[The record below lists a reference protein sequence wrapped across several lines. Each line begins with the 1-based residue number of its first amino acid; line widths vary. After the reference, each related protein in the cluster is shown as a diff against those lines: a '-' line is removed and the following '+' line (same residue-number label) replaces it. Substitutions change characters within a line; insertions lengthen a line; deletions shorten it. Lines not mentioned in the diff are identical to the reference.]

1 MFGAFGVPFYF
12 AALLKLIHDIL
23 QFLGPFLLRQLLDF
37 MEQKDAD
44 IMVGV
49 YYALGLF
56 VAALLQSYCLR
67 NYFFLCFRTGMRMRS
82 TVVTMVYNKALK
94 LSSTARAKYTTGE
107 ITNFMEVDSQRF
119 QDLTSYLQTLWSG
132 PFQIIVCLVMLYWN
146 LGWSFITGFI
156 LILIMIP
163 VSKALSKKLK
173 SIQYDLMKAK
183 DKRLQLTG
191 EVVGGIKVIKLQAWE
206 RAFLERLTGLRGVE
220 MKILRRYAIWNTF
233 NQCIWNMVPVL
244 VAGGTFATY
253 TLTGGVLTNPIA
265 FTSISLFNLLRF
277 PVTMFPQTMNNIS
290 EASNS
295 VDRVQTFLLAEEQ
308 KHLHIHPEST
318 EKGIKLE
325 KVHFTWPSPVVKNA
339 SSPTPTES
347 FGLSDI
353 SLNIPMNFLAGITG
367 AVGCGKSSLING
379 ILGEMEIVG
388 GNIFLGGKVAYV
400 PQTSYI
406 LNDTLRN
413 NILFNSPFNQERY
426 DAVIEACALRPDL
439 DILPAGDQTEIGEK
453 GINLSGG
460 QKVRVSLARAVYQ
473 DSDIYILDDPLS
485 AVDAHVSKHIFDK
498 CINGILK
505 GKCILLV
512 THALEYLKYCDS
524 IFVMKDGHIVEQG
537 TWNHLI
543 EESPSVSE
551 SQSKGVLKE
560 LYDAQLSARAQE
572 AKETT
577 PDHTPVSP
585 TPLKIAEKNK
595 INNRGNE
602 TVASSTEAAPGGKLI
617 QKEDRETGSVG
628 WRIYKQY
635 MNASG
640 GVNWFILLVSMFV
653 LSEAARA
660 FGSYW
665 ITFWTKNQFNQDHSF
680 YIWIYV
686 ALGVLSIIFLCFR
699 SITTFFT
706 GIRGSKSLHYSVLD
720 NILHLPMLFFDTTP
734 QGRIINRF
742 SKDIYIVDSQL
753 PNTISSFFNSLMSVL
768 STVIIISIATP
779 WFLIVLIFLSIYY
792 FYEQKVFITSSRE
805 IKRLDSISR
814 SPIYAHFSETLD
826 GIPVIRAFRMQ
837 DYFINNN
844 NKKLDYN
851 QRAYFLQFS
860 ANCWLGLRLEF
871 AGTIIVLF
879 SSLLA
884 VLGKATSSDDFVGI
898 AALSI
903 SYALSV
909 TQNLN
914 WVVRMAADMET
925 QIVAVER
932 INNYAQ
938 LQREAPEHIEGH
950 IPEESWPSR
959 GDITFKNMSMRYRQE
974 LEPVLHHINV
984 SIKGEEKVGVVGRT
998 GAGKSSLMLALM
1010 RIIEL
1015 DEGEID
1021 IDNMNISEIGLHDLR
1036 SRIAIISQ
1044 EPVLFSGTIR
1054 ENIDPFDEYKDSDI
1068 WIALERAHMKDV
1080 IASSDLGLSSMVEEH
1095 GNNYSVGQRQLL
1107 CIARALLHHT
1117 KIILMDEA
1125 TASIDV
1131 ETDLK
1136 IQKTMKEE
1144 FKDCTVITIAHRIH
1158 TIIDSDKVMVLEA
1171 GEVKEFEQP
1180 ALLLED
1186 PNTIFSG
1193 LVNEWKQENDKK
1205 N

>member
-1 MFGAFGVPFYF
+1 MDLNTPQDSSQIDTFLPSPDDDSISADSIIPNNETETARDGR
-12 AALLKLIHDIL
+12 L
-23 QFLGPFLLRQLLDF
+23 QSLRQLRVKTLSEVESFFTYYEKLLCGDQSRLECSSDVEILLRKLCINSVGFVTPKLMSREIIYKFLDL
-37 MEQKDAD
+37 
-44 IMVGV
+44 IPLV
-49 YYALGLF
+49 LS
-56 VAALLQSYCLR
+56 QSER
-67 NYFFLCFRTGMRMRS
+67 ET
-82 TVVTMVYNKALK
+82 
-94 LSSTARAKYTTGE
+94 
-107 ITNFMEVDSQRF
+107 
-119 QDLTSYLQTLWSG
+119 
-132 PFQIIVCLVMLYWN
+132 
-146 LGWSFITGFI
+146 
-156 LILIMIP
+156 
-163 VSKALSKKLK
+163 ALSMWKKGTSGYTISTHHPLFSKICNLVVPITEIDTNTILNDKYDDIFKYQYRALSVVEDIFRLKQDQKKL
-173 SIQYDLMKAK
+173 
-183 DKRLQLTG
+183 
-191 EVVGGIKVIKLQAWE
+191 
-206 RAFLERLTGLRGVE
+206 
-220 MKILRRYAIWNTF
+220 
-233 NQCIWNMVPVL
+233 
-244 VAGGTFATY
+244 Y

-308 KHLHIHPEST
+308 KHLDIHPEST

-325 KVHFTWPSPVVKNA
+325 KVHFTWPSRVVKNA

-406 LNDTLRN
+406 LNDSLRN

-485 AVDAHVSKHIFDK
+485 AVDAHVSKHIFEK

-505 GKCILLV
+505 GKCVLLV

-585 TPLKIAEKNK
+585 TPIKIAEKNK
-595 INNRGNE
+595 INNRG

-699 SITTFFT
+699 SMTTFFT

-805 IKRLDSISR
+805 IKRLDNPPSVSPSTSSYLDHHSSI
-814 SPIYAHFSETLD
+814 PIGS
-826 GIPVIRAFRMQ
+826 
-837 DYFINNN
+837 
-844 NKKLDYN
+844 YN
-851 QRAYFLQFS
+851 QHDLS
-860 ANCWLGLRLEF
+860 
-871 AGTIIVLF
+871 LF
-879 SSLLA
+879 
-884 VLGKATSSDDFVGI
+884 
-898 AALSI
+898 
-903 SYALSV
+903 
-909 TQNLN
+909 
-914 WVVRMAADMET
+914 
-925 QIVAVER
+925 
-932 INNYAQ
+932 
-938 LQREAPEHIEGH
+938 PEHKQSLGGTSEY
-950 IPEESWPSR
+950 SYDNYR
-959 GDITFKNMSMRYRQE
+959 GDTSD
-974 LEPVLHHINV
+974 
-984 SIKGEEKVGVVGRT
+984 EE
-998 GAGKSSLMLALM
+998 
-1010 RIIEL
+1010 IETYT
-1015 DEGEID
+1015 
-1021 IDNMNISEIGLHDLR
+1021 
-1036 SRIAIISQ
+1036 
-1044 EPVLFSGTIR
+1044 P
-1054 ENIDPFDEYKDSDI
+1054 K
-1068 WIALERAHMKDV
+1068 
-1080 IASSDLGLSSMVEEH
+1080 
-1095 GNNYSVGQRQLL
+1095 
-1107 CIARALLHHT
+1107 
-1117 KIILMDEA
+1117 EA
-1125 TASIDV
+1125 TAKNFSDSFLPHPLYEEENGRPKSKEPSNESKENH
-1131 ETDLK
+1131 ETDNNSHSSLAHSPLAIEYDENDGNTIPHSSQSNRIDDLLFSNLPIHISPPDSRGNGNTPPSYAYTSDDVNYSEIDK
-1136 IQKTMKEE
+1136 DIDSVEIPSKDSNNRGYAEPKKPSKYFPKNSIEYISLSNQSTITPHSPLSPLPTHMNTIKEE
-1144 FKDCTVITIAHRIH
+1144 KEDIYVLKPFRSTMIIHYVLHSKYRAKSQECCVNHGNDSTHRHNASIPMGEGHKGHLLDIERGLNEIEVDLDTENQLDMDEREKNKNLGEKIAIDKESCVAEGSNIVLGLLVQRLHGSKGFNYFMRSLFLWFLS
-1158 TIIDSDKVMVLEA
+1158 IIDLYVFVKV
-1171 GEVKEFEQP
+1171 VK
-1180 ALLLED
+1180 
-1186 PNTIFSG
+1186 SG
-1193 LVNEWKQENDKK
+1193 S
-1205 N
+1205 